1 MNKNPLGQGQLPAG
15 FYANSASKKKNEN
28 RPGASRYRK
37 SKVFGGETSNSMGD
51 AGGSQE
57 LANIKAKMVGM
68 PRLAITDE
76 DIRFGE
82 ITLNDKLTGANDAGT
97 NVIEDLIDLYLSVKI
112 RKNEEIDQYDDKKL

>member
-1 MNKNPLGQGQLPAG
+1 
-15 FYANSASKKKNEN
+15 
-28 RPGASRYRK
+28 
-37 SKVFGGETSNSMGD
+37 MGD

-82 ITLNDKLTGANDAGT
+82 ITLNDKLTGANDAG
-97 NVIEDLIDLYLSVKI
+97 
-112 RKNEEIDQYDDKKL
+112 

>member
-1 MNKNPLGQGQLPAG
+1 M
-15 FYANSASKKKNEN
+15 
-28 RPGASRYRK
+28 
-37 SKVFGGETSNSMGD
+37 GG

-57 LANIKAKMVGM
+57 LANMKAKMLGV

-82 ITLNDKLTGANDAGT
+82 ITLNDKLTGANDAGQ